1 MSLKKN
7 LLSNFILT
15 SSTIVLPL
23 ITFPYITRTLSNVSL
38 GDVFFIDSFTQ
49 YFILFASLGIP
60 FYGLREVAKLKGN
73 KQFSSNL
80 VIELVTLQLFL
91 SLFYIIVFFLL
102 GLFVPKLVDNIGL
115 IEIGSLM
122 ILANS
127 FSIEWFYQGIENFSY
142 ITKRSLIIKI
152 LSVIAV
158 LFFVKKNDDSG
169 IYYFILAS
177 VIVANA
183 IVNFGSFF
191 KNHFAGFKFKI
202 NILRHLKSLLVLFS
216 INASLS
222 IYVILDSII
231 LGFLTDTLN
240 VSYYNIP
247 LKLVKIFWMIISGVG
262 LVFIPRISFLHKTN
276 DKEEIKNLMSKSISI
291 VLLLSLPFSFFCIL
305 FPEQILMILSGPKY
319 LRSSMALQ
327 ILSVM
332 PLIIGLCNVFG
343 TQFLLPIGKEKKIL
357 LATIIGL
364 TVSLIINFALIPSI
378 GFLGS
383 AIAAVMAEL
392 SVCLYV
398 FFAAKR
404 EIKIFVDH
412 MLLVQIFCCLFS
424 TLISFLVYKRYFMG
438 MSLMMTT
445 FGSFLI
451 FFLVSQIFFKNI
463 FLSSLIDINKIL
475 KRKL

>member
-23 ITFPYITRTLSNVSL
+23 ITFPYITRTLSNASL
-38 GDVFFIDSFTQ
+38 GNVFFIDSFTQ

-73 KQFSSNL
+73 KQISSNL
-80 VIELVTLQLFL
+80 VIELVALQLFL
-91 SLFYIIVFFLL
+91 SLFYIIIFFIL
-102 GLFVPKLVDNIGL
+102 GLFVPKLVDNIRL

-122 ILANS
+122 ILSNS
-127 FSIEWFYQGIENFSY
+127 FSIEWFYQGIEKFSY
-142 ITKRSLIIKI
+142 ITKRSLIFKI
-152 LSVIAV
+152 LSVIAILV
-158 LFFVKKNDDSG
+158 FVKNKYDSG

-177 VIVANA
+177 VMIANA
-183 IVNFGSFF
+183 IVNFGYFF
-191 KNHFAGFKFKI
+191 KNHFAGFKFEV
-202 NILRHLKSLLVLFS
+202 NIMRHLKPLLVLFS

-231 LGFLTDTLN
+231 LGFLTDALN

-276 DKEEIKNLMSKSISI
+276 NKEEIKNLISKSISI
-291 VLLLSLPFSFFCIL
+291 VLLFSLPFSFFCIL
-305 FPEQILMILSGPKY
+305 FPEQILMIISGSKY
-319 LRSSMALQ
+319 LKSSMALQ
-327 ILSVM
+327 ILSIM

-343 TQFLLPIGKEKKIL
+343 TQFLLPIGKERKIL
-357 LATIIGL
+357 VATIIGL
-364 TVSLIINFALIPSI
+364 TVSLIINFVLIPSI

-383 AIAAVMAEL
+383 AIAAVIAEI

-398 FFAAKR
+398 FLAAKK
-404 EIKIFVDH
+404 EIKIFIDYK
-412 MLLVQIFCCLFS
+412 LLIQIFCCLFS
-424 TLISFLVYKRYFMG
+424 TLILFLIYKRHFIG
-438 MSLMMTT
+438 IPLMVTT

-451 FFLVSQIFFKNI
+451 FFLVSQIFFKNN
-463 FLSSLIDINKIL
+463 FLSSLININKIL